1 MKLKKKKV
9 KEKRKILSIERVNA
23 AHSLTEWILYVGI
36 GNKRKENSIVIFQIG
51 LHRSCLVRAIFSTEW
66 VYFGI
71 KQFSRILFVQVERQR
86 KRANN
91 GSSVDGYEDR
101 NRGSNTGV
109 ALERSWGWPG
119 NSTYFSLFGLS
130 GWGWEARRG
139 KRIVERGQGE
149 EKDRGIEE
157 ETSERGRRMGKPR
170 SRKHFST

>member
-23 AHSLTEWILYVGI
+23 AHSFTEWILYVGI

-71 KQFSRILFVQVERQR
+71 KQFSRILFVQVER

-109 ALERSWGWPG
+109 ALERS
-119 NSTYFSLFGLS
+119 
-130 GWGWEARRG
+130 
-139 KRIVERGQGE
+139 
-149 EKDRGIEE
+149 
-157 ETSERGRRMGKPR
+157 
-170 SRKHFST
+170 